1 MISKSIKKLLLEE
14 KAKAYD
20 EALKK
25 IKECT
30 PDENGFV
37 TIYPSEIFPELAE
50 SEDERIRKAII
61 SGMTALKEQGRE
73 TFAAIHINDC
83 IAWLEK
89 QGSPEVPQA
98 TGPDPIAA
106 KFQVGDRVIHKTI
119 PGFECIIENIDNTTY
134 YGDTTNFDIVDQD
147 KWEKAIPKFHV
158 QDWITDGYRTERVL
172 DIKGPD
178 YILQSQD
185 GDDTY
190 YDPISYVDPRY
201 HHWTIQDVRF
211 GDILI
216 DDSGIYVFE
225 KPKDLDNTAYFC
237 SCAYRYSDKKFK
249 YTSMIRNLPGARLAS
264 KDQCE
269 DFFLKMK
276 DAGYEWDPDEKKP
289 IENKTKDDPDPTLLM
304 YLPKAGEPGAP
315 CSANWDQ
322 NDEDMLA
329 GISAYVCS
337 PDGFQEWYD
346 WLQSLKDRIRMQS
359 WRDSD
364 KEWLKAAIS
373 YVEHCAFTTIGKGRL
388 ATIAWLKSLENKVWP
403 EQVWDIDDEHNL
415 QGIIDE
421 IKANKS
427 EAAGNDAGTY
437 DRFLEF
443 LESLRDRVGKSSYDP
458 YKAVIESILAMCE
471 KYKDRMEDKESARDF
486 LNNIR
491 VKCKDAEE
499 YDRNNQTK

>member
-106 KFQVGDRVIHKTI
+106 KFHI
-119 PGFECIIENIDNTTY
+119 
-134 YGDTTNFDIVDQD
+134 
-147 KWEKAIPKFHV
+147 

-201 HHWTIQDVRF
+201 HSWTIQDVRP

-216 DDSGIYVFE
+216 DDFGIYVF
-225 KPKDLDNTAYFC
+225 KKLDDLDNTAYFC
-237 SCAYRYSDKKFK
+237 SCAYQYSDKKFE
-249 YTSMIRNLPGARLAS
+249 YASMICNLPGARLAS

-269 DFFLKMK
+269 DFFSKMK

-289 IENKTKDDPDPTLLM
+289 IENRTSDDSDSPASGDSE
-304 YLPKAGEPGAP
+304 EPGAP
-315 CSANWDQ
+315 CSVDWDK
-322 NDEDMLA
+322 NDERMLN
-329 GISAYVCS
+329 GISSYVCCS
-337 PDGFQEWYD
+337 GAPEGFQEWYD
-346 WLQSLKDRIRMQS
+346 WLQSLKGRIRMQS
-359 WRDSD
+359 WKDSD

-373 YVEHCAFTTIGKGRL
+373 YVEHCAFTTIGKGKL
-388 ATIAWLKSLENKVWP
+388 ATIAWLKSLEDKIWP

-458 YKAVIESILAMCE
+458 YKVVVESILAMCE
-471 KYKDRMEDKESARDF
+471 KYEDRMEDKESARDF
-486 LNNIR
+486 LNNVR

-499 YDRNNQTK
+499 YDRNK

>member
-1 MISKSIKKLLLEE
+1 MTGKTIKKLLLEE

-20 EALKK
+20 EALEKAKK
-25 IKECT
+25 ELDNPNIPLLWKT
-30 PDENGFV
+30 WTRDL
-37 TIYPSEIFPELAE
+37 FPELKE
-50 SEDERIRKAII
+50 SENERTRKEII
-61 SGMTALKEQGRE
+61 AFIKSVAYAKTDDVKRYV
-73 TFAAIHINDC
+73 
-83 IAWLEK
+83 AWLEK
-89 QGSPEVPQA
+89 QGNPKKS
-98 TGPDPIAA
+98 DPIKA
-106 KFQVGDRVIHKTI
+106 KFQVGDLVIHKTI
-119 PGFECIIENIDNTTY
+119 PGFECVIERIDDTTY
-134 YGDTTNFDIVDQD
+134 YGDTTDFKIVDQD
-147 KWEKAIPKFHV
+147 KWEKAMPKFHV

-201 HHWTIQDVRF
+201 HHWTIQDVRP

-216 DDSGIYVFE
+216 DDYGIYVFG
-225 KPKDLDNTAYFC
+225 KPDDLDNTTYCC
-237 SCAYRYSDKKFK
+237 SCAYQYSDKKFEC
-249 YTSMIRNLPGARLAS
+249 TSMICNLSGARLAS

-269 DFFLKMK
+269 DFFSKMK
-276 DAGYEWDPDEKKP
+276 DAGYEWDPDEKRP
-289 IENKTKDDPDPTLLM
+289 IENKTNDDSPVSGDSE
-304 YLPKAGEPGAP
+304 EPGAP
-315 CSANWDQ
+315 CSVDWDK
-322 NDEDMLA
+322 NDERILN
-329 GISAYVCS
+329 GISSYVCCS
-337 PDGFQEWYD
+337 GLEGFQEWYD
-346 WLQSLKDRIRMQS
+346 WLQSLKGRIRKQS
-359 WRDSD
+359 WKDYD
-364 KEWLKAAIS
+364 KEMLEAAIS
-373 YVEHCAFTTIGKGRL
+373 YVEHCTFTTIGKGRL

-427 EAAGNDAGTY
+427 EAAGNDSGTY
-437 DRFLEF
+437 DRFLGF

-458 YKAVIESILAMCE
+458 YKAVVGSILAMCE
-471 KYKDRMEDKESARDF
+471 KYEDRMEDKESARDF

>member
-20 EALKK
+20 EALEKARTWYVDAQIDFKK
-25 IKECT
+25 SLEALFPVLKE
-30 PDENGFV
+30 D
-37 TIYPSEIFPELAE
+37 
-50 SEDERIRKAII
+50 EDERTRKEII
-61 SGMTALKEQGRE
+61 
-73 TFAAIHINDC
+73 TFIKSVAYAKTDDVKRYV
-83 IAWLEK
+83 AWLEK
-89 QGSPEVPQA
+89 QGKPEVPQA
-98 TGPDPIAA
+98 TEPDPIAA
-106 KFQVGDRVIHKTI
+106 KFRKG
-119 PGFECIIENIDNTTY
+119 
-134 YGDTTNFDIVDQD
+134 
-147 KWEKAIPKFHV
+147 
-158 QDWITDGYRTERVL
+158 DWITDGYRTERVL

-201 HHWTIQDVRF
+201 HPWTIQDVRP

-216 DDSGIYVFE
+216 DDFGIYVFE
-225 KPKDLDNTAYFC
+225 RPDDLDNTAYFC
-237 SCAYRYSDKKFK
+237 SCAYQYSSKKFE
-249 YTSMIRNLPGARLAS
+249 YTSMICNLSGARLAS

-269 DFFLKMK
+269 DFFARMK
-276 DAGYEWDPDEKKP
+276 DAGYEWDPDEKRP
-289 IENKTKDDPDPTLLM
+289 IENKTKDDPDPPLLM
-304 YLPKAGEPGAP
+304 YLPGKGGTP

-346 WLQSLKDRIRMQS
+346 WLQSLKGRIRKQS
-359 WRDSD
+359 WKDYD
-364 KEWLKAAIS
+364 KEMLKAAIS
-373 YVEHCAFTTIGKGRL
+373 YVEHCTFTTIGKGRL

-403 EQVWDIDDEHNL
+403 KQEWDQSDEHNL

-427 EAAGNDAGTY
+427 EAPDHDAGTY

-443 LESLRDRVGKSSYDP
+443 LESLRDRVGKASYDP
-458 YKAVIESILAMCE
+458 YKTVVGSIREMCDKYESRI
-471 KYKDRMEDKESARDF
+471 EDKESARDF
-486 LNNIR
+486 LNNVR
-491 VKCKDAEE
+491 VKCKDAKE
-499 YDRNNQTK
+499 YDRTNRAR